1 MMKSF
6 KNKQSLADRFSL
18 PNQSYGLLQ
27 RYKYLCLEAL
37 LKRAKSRGVEVV
49 FLYLPFFRSPKQPIA
64 AEHLSQYGKMPSPA
78 DLLSDPSVWQ
88 NASHLNHV
96 GATRLSAWVAKG
108 LTKH

>member
-27 RYKYLCLEAL
+27 RYKYLYLEAL
-37 LKRAKSRGVEVV
+37 LKRAKSRGVEIA
-49 FLYLPFFRSPKQPIA
+49 FLYLPFFRAPKQPIA
-64 AEHLSQYGKMPSPA
+64 AEHLSQYGKMLRPA